1 MRSNSKRKY
10 LGRKRNKSA
19 IKNDYRNLNIKD
31 ENKLLNYVIKLSEE
45 EYRDSSRIK
54 NDNKKKVKNMN
65 ELKSSPFKKA
75 DEIDFLE
82 FSKFVDSLWD
92 HKSDFGVLKIKPPEL
107 FTNSIKSTY
116 ISKIDKILEDIKIII
131 RKQELSELYKAE
143 NFEYIKDYTLSEY
156 LKHEN
161 ELKEKVFN
169 NRNDIK
175 IEEIENKYW
184 ELCQPDNNEKIH
196 TLYAADIELLK
207 LFGKIE
213 IKKHMFPFYLPN
225 YWSLLN
231 SCFLP
236 DSLLQFSQKD
246 GEDILLSGINVP
258 WIYYGILFSTFCWHV
273 EDLNMYSINYLHSG
287 APKIWY
293 SIAPKDKEKFTNYC
307 KNKYSLKSLKSDY
320 FSYSLFIH
328 INPLEIIEAGIE
340 VTRTIQYPGELIVTL
355 PQSYHMGFSTGI
367 NKAEAVNYTVI
378 F

>member
-1 MRSNSKRKY
+1 MRTNSKRKY

-169 NRNDIK
+169 NRNDINIK
-175 IEEIENKYW
+175 NRAESTIE
-184 ELCQPDNNEKIH
+184 
-196 TLYAADIELLK
+196 
-207 LFGKIE
+207 G
-213 IKKHMFPFYLPN
+213 
-225 YWSLLN
+225 
-231 SCFLP
+231 
-236 DSLLQFSQKD
+236 
-246 GEDILLSGINVP
+246 
-258 WIYYGILFSTFCWHV
+258 
-273 EDLNMYSINYLHSG
+273 
-287 APKIWY
+287 
-293 SIAPKDKEKFTNYC
+293 
-307 KNKYSLKSLKSDY
+307 
-320 FSYSLFIH
+320 
-328 INPLEIIEAGIE
+328 
-340 VTRTIQYPGELIVTL
+340 
-355 PQSYHMGFSTGI
+355 
-367 NKAEAVNYTVI
+367 
-378 F
+378 